1 MTGLCEPR
9 LRSGASEEGRQ
20 LDSLVESAAVCRH
33 AATLH
38 GMFMQGRPACHRL
51 TRWENGGDCA

>member
-20 LDSLVESAAVCRH
+20 LDSLVESAAACRR

-38 GMFMQGRPACHRL
+38 RLFPASSPTCHRL
-51 TRWENGGDCA
+51 TRWENGGGSA